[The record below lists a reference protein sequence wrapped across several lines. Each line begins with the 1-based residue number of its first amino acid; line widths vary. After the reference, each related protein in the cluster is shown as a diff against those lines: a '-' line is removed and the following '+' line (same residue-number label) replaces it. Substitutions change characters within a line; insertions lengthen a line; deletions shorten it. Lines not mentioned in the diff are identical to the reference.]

1 MRASAPRWS
10 SAATALLEER
20 NRALR
25 LLAGRSAPIVELPA
39 PLLRGL
45 AAWLLAKSSEGGEGA
60 SRSGRQLRASSAKLL
75 DSLRLR
81 SRGFA
86 DEKEAHDLL
95 PPEWSA
101 LLPPSARA
109 ALTAEEASA
118 EEPPPAYRDR
128 EVDAYAAARLP
139 CTFAAL
145 QRVFEEARTHGA
157 LDTRP
162 RTDSSGAAGCCA
174 TARLQ
179 AGTLA

>member
-1 MRASAPRWS
+1 MRISAPRWS
-10 SAATALLEER
+10 SAADR

-25 LLAGRSAPIVELPA
+25 LLAAGGAPIVELPA

-45 AAWLLAKSSEGGEGA
+45 AAWLLAKASEEGAEGA

-86 DEKEAHDLL
+86 DEKEAHELA
-95 PPEWSA
+95 PPEWST

-118 EEPPPAYRDR
+118 VEPPPSYRDR

-139 CTFAAL
+139 CTFSAL

-179 AGTLA
+179 AGTTS